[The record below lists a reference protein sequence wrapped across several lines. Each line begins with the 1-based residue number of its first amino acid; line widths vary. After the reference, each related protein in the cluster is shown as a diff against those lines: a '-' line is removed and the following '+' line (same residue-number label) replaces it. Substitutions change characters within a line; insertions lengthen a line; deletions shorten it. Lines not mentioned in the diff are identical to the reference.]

1 MTWIK
6 ICGITNTED
15 ALRAASLEIDAL
27 GFVFAPSP
35 RRVDPSTVQEIV
47 QHLPPTVL
55 RVGVF
60 VNQDYS
66 EVEMIVK
73 DCGLTGLQFH
83 GMESLDYCRNFSLP
97 VTKVIRIR
105 DLESLREIDLYPN
118 VSILLDTHD
127 PAKAGGTGK
136 TFPWEIALK
145 AREKKNVILSGGLTP
160 DNVGQAIR
168 KVRPLG
174 VDVSSGVE
182 SMLGKKDLSKMVEFV
197 EEVKKADEETR

>member
-47 QHLPPTVL
+47 QYLSPSVL

-66 EVEMIVK
+66 EVEKILK
-73 DCGLTGLQFH
+73 DCGLSALQFH
-83 GMESLDYCRNFSLP
+83 GMESPDYCRTFLFP
-97 VTKVIRIR
+97 VIKAIRIR
-105 DLESLREIDLYPN
+105 DVESLREIDRYPN
-118 VSILLDTHD
+118 VSILLDTYH
-127 PAKAGGTGK
+127 PLKAGGTGSP
-136 TFPWEIALK
+136 FPWEIALE
-145 AREKKNVILSGGLTP
+145 AKKKKDFILSGGLTP

-182 SMLGKKDLSKMVEFV
+182 SMPGKKDLSKMVEFV